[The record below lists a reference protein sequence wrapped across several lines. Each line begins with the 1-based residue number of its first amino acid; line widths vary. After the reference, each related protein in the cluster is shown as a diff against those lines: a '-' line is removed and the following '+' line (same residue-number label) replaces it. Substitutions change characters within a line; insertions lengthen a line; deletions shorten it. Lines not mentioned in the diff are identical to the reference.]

1 MQSDPGCPREKRR
14 DPPNVK
20 KNELKPHRDEYWA
33 IPKKQDAEFVAH
45 MEDVLDVY
53 SRPYDPQ
60 KPLIC
65 LDEKPYMMHADKVQP
80 LPIRNKS
87 PRKVDYEYE
96 RKGSCSIFGL
106 IEPLTGKQYVDVRST
121 RTAIDFA
128 EVVHHLV
135 DDLYPQAKKI
145 VLVMDNL
152 NTHRIGSLYKKYPP
166 TEAKRILDKLDIHY
180 TPKHGSWL
188 NIAEIGLNLFSKQC
202 LNRRIPTIE
211 ELDRELNAWCDD
223 RNHQSIAVKWQFT
236 TADARTK

>member
-1 MQSDPGCPREKRR
+1 M
-14 DPPNVK
+14 
-20 KNELKPHRDEYWA
+20 
-33 IPKKQDAEFVAH
+33 QDAEFVAH
-45 MEDVLDVY
+45 MKDVLDIY

-65 LDEKPYMMHADKVQP
+65 LNEKPCMMHADKVQP

-87 PRKVDYEYE
+87 PRKTDYEYE
-96 RKGSCSIFGL
+96 RRGSCSIFGI
-106 IEPLTGKQYVDVRST
+106 IELLTGKQYVDIRPT

-128 EVVHHLV
+128 EGVHHLV
-135 DDLYPQAKKI
+135 DDWYPQAEKI

-152 NTHRIGSLYKKYPP
+152 NTHRIGSLYKKYPLA
-166 TEAKRILDKLDIHY
+166 EAKRILDKLDIHY

-211 ELDRELNAWCDD
+211 ELDRELNAWCED
-223 RNHQSIAVKWQFT
+223 RNHQSIAVKWPFT
-236 TADARTK
+236 TADARTKLGSLYPELTVVN